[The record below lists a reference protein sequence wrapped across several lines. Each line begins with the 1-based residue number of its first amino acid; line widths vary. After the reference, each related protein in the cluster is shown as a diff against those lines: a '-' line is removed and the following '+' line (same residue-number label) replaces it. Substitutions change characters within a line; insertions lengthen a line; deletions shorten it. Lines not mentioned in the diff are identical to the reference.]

1 MGHLHHRRAEAEIA
15 DVGSHRPRE
24 LVEPAHHPMGHERS
38 GVAGDGALL
47 REEQQRHLVG
57 LGGELALDVALD
69 QEAGDRV
76 ETEPRQQVAD
86 AQRVHGR
93 RVGVSGGV
101 GGVDD
106 ARGVGRDHVL
116 VGVERHAQAEAA
128 IGLRS
133 VEELAPD
140 VEPAAQGGPP
150 RAFSLERQ
158 AVARQ
163 QGEHPL
169 VMAVDPLGPALGV
182 LAGRE
187 RRPHRADAPAGP
199 RARFEHR
206 HVCTELLEVE
216 RGRQAG
222 QAGPHHEDAHL
233 SRR

>member
-1 MGHLHHRRAEAEIA
+1 MGHLHHGRAEAEIA
-15 DVGSHRPRE
+15 DLGGHRPRE
-24 LVEPAHHPMGHERS
+24 LVEPADHPMSHGRP

-69 QEAGDRV
+69 QQAGHRV
-76 ETEPRQQVAD
+76 EIEPRQQVAD
-86 AQRVHGR
+86 AQCVHR
-93 RVGVSGGV
+93 RSIGVARGV
-101 GGVDD
+101 GRVDD
-106 ARGVGRDHVL
+106 ARGVALDHVL
-116 VGVERHAQAEAA
+116 VGVERIAQAEAA
-128 IGLRS
+128 VGLRS

-140 VEPAAQGGPP
+140 VEPAAQGRPP

-169 VMAVDPLGPALGV
+169 VMAVDPLRPALGV

-199 RARFEHR
+199 RARLQHR
-206 HVCTELLEVE
+206 HVRTELLEVE

-222 QAGPHHEDAHL
+222 QAGPHHEDAHTIP
-233 SRR
+233 R